1 MTLDPLTPPVDGT
14 NRPPLSS
21 PKYHCP
27 YFRAGSSSRQGSGKR
42 TSNRGRR
49 WPRCQVICTAL
60 LAVPPGK
67 ECGPA
72 CALASHLRGAK
83 PGTWLEVP
91 VARLGKAGRRIMMR
105 ARPRAGEVSLTHFY
119 LLPGL
124 VYLALGAAFRLSTWL
139 TRRSSLALVPLCS
152 SSRVEPCEP
161 LVDRLPL
168 FLICPFPPHCCSDA
182 MFLDTYTIFDCLVC
196 ETLAV

>member
-1 MTLDPLTPPVDGT
+1 M
-14 NRPPLSS
+14 
-21 PKYHCP
+21 
-27 YFRAGSSSRQGSGKR
+27 
-42 TSNRGRR
+42 
-49 WPRCQVICTAL
+49 
-60 LAVPPGK
+60 
-67 ECGPA
+67 
-72 CALASHLRGAK
+72 
-83 PGTWLEVP
+83 
-91 VARLGKAGRRIMMR
+91 
-105 ARPRAGEVSLTHFY
+105 SLTHFY